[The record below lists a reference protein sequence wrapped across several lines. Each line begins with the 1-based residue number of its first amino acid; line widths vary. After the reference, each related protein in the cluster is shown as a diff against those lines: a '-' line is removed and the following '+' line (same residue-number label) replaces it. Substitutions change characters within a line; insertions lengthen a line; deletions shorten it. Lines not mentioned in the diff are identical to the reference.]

1 MPALFSRLR
10 TVAAPVAAFILLAAP
25 SLAWGWG
32 NEGHRVTG
40 LVADELLTAKAR
52 IRLNQLVPGIQI
64 GEFASQMDV
73 YRAALQLELPGSE
86 KWHYDNQPVC
96 GTKAY
101 ADYCPNENCASAKI
115 PVYFKV
121 LADNNATNEAR
132 AQAAMFLIHMVG
144 DIHQP
149 LHAADDAD
157 LGGNQKNVR
166 IPNQDPM
173 QFRNLHRI
181 WDSDLVKLALRG
193 VSEADFAKQLVA
205 RYRQN
210 EIPVWQRGEVRDWMN
225 ESLVLSQK
233 VVYGPL
239 PEYTCGTP
247 WPKEKEVAL
256 SADYT
261 TQASAVVPAQLA
273 KAGARIAWLLN
284 RALDPR
290 AEPEAVTAPKP
301 FAAPTAPVYGKG
313 NQATIASYVMLIRL
327 RHDLYG
333 KWKATGK
340 WPDDTEANKALA
352 AHAAYWQEQLKAGRA
367 LVAGGMKG
375 EYWDNMALIIFE
387 AGSQQEADALVAA
400 DPAVKAFVFQAQA
413 RPFDVHFI
421 SNKYSSATNPSPAR

>member
-1 MPALFSRLR
+1 MPAFLSPLR
-10 TVAAPVAAFILLAAP
+10 IATALAALVVCAAPTLTWA
-25 SLAWGWG
+25 WG

-40 LVADELLTAKAR
+40 LVADELLTARAR

-73 YRAALQLELPGSE
+73 FRAALQIELPGSD

-96 GTKAY
+96 GSKAY

-121 LADNNATNEAR
+121 LADEKASTEAR

-149 LHAADDAD
+149 LHAADDND

-166 IPNQDPM
+166 IPGQDPM

-181 WDSDLVKLALRG
+181 WDSDLVKQALRG

-205 RYRQN
+205 RYRQK
-210 EIPVWQRGEVRDWMN
+210 EIPVWQSGEVRDWMN
-225 ESLVLSQK
+225 EALVLSQK

-247 WPKEKEVAL
+247 WPKEKEVNLPA
-256 SADYT
+256 AYT
-261 TQASAVVPAQLA
+261 EQASATVPAQLA

-284 RALDPR
+284 RALDPK
-290 AEPEAVTAPKP
+290 AEPEVVTAPKP
-301 FAAPTAPVYGKG
+301 LAASPAAPAYEKSNKG
-313 NQATIASYVMLIRL
+313 TIASYVMLIRL
-327 RHDLYG
+327 RYDLYG

-340 WPDDTEANKALA
+340 WPDDPEANKALA
-352 AHAAYWQEQLKAGRA
+352 GHSAYWQEQLKAGRA

-375 EYWDNMALIIFE
+375 DYWDNMALIIFE
-387 AGSQQEADALVAA
+387 AGSQAEADALVAA

-421 SNKYSSATNPSPAR
+421 SNKYSGALSNPAK